1 MLRGILNLTLYMAQ
15 IMILRSLPVVIGWL
29 SKSAGM
35 VWHLRVPDRVELR
48 NLLLKRL
55 IVVAYLRDLGIA
67 LLVSI
72 QLRLGVAGEVL
83 EDVLALVELG
93 GMGQLQI

>member
-1 MLRGILNLTLYMAQ
+1 MLRDILNLTL
-15 IMILRSLPVVIGWL
+15 IMILRSLPVVTGWL
-29 SKSAGM
+29 IKPAGM
-35 VWHLRVPDRVELR
+35 VWHLCVPDRVELL

-55 IVVAYLRDLGIA
+55 IVVAYLRDLGKT

-83 EDVLALVELG
+83 EDVLALVKLG
-93 GMGQLQI
+93 GVGQLQI